1 MRSWKFLVPFLA
13 TTLCFAAQSD
23 RITAPINSNQHIAL
37 AKSLHPRALPQYD
50 QGAVDPSLEFSYVTL
65 VAAPSPT
72 QQLALDQLLAQQQD
86 RRSPNFHKWL
96 TPEQYAAR
104 FGLSANDVSK
114 ITGWLQAQG
123 LTVLTVARARNSII
137 FSGTAAQIQ
146 SAFNT
151 EIHNYEINGQ
161 KHVAN
166 STQIMLPA
174 ALSGVVTQI
183 RGLTDF
189 RSKPTNVRSLHGAA
203 VPRPRYTTTIQGE
216 SGPSYFVA
224 PGDIATLYDINALY
238 TATTPID
245 GTGQKLA
252 IVGQTDVYLADLNDF
267 RSGFAL
273 DPITG
278 CTTNSSN
285 VITSCNST
293 YFQYIAVGSDPGTP
307 YLCGDL
313 SEADLDIEWSG
324 ATARKAQIIYVNAP
338 VIWNAG
344 CTSGSGEGVNAA
356 LAYVIDNMTA
366 PVVSMS
372 YGLCEFEAEPLE
384 TELQQANSEGIT
396 VLNSSGD
403 SGSAICDGNPSTA
416 QPPFA
421 NASQGLSVSY
431 PASSPEVTAV
441 GGTAIPQADF
451 SSAFWAPV
459 NDGNGDGGSA
469 LTTLIGQEVLWNDDE
484 AFAQFC
490 QSDPS
495 NEFCTQGG
503 SPAVA
508 HWAPITSAQTAQED
522 IWISIGGGGVS
533 NCFNESAG
541 SICTSGFP
549 APAWQAGITIP
560 GLTSPQ
566 STYRFV
572 PDVSL
577 LASPNFPGYILCTP
591 QNEVGGTGTASTC
604 APPGGISGAV
614 DTYFSLIGGTSASSP
629 VFAGIV
635 TLMNQYLGGSGL
647 GNINPTLYSLAS
659 SPSNGAFHPITS
671 GTNDVYCQA
680 GTPAG
685 QPADVICPTA
695 AVFGFNASASDA
707 TTGYNLVAGLGS
719 VDVNALAIAWKATL
733 DPDFSLSASPLTP
746 ASVPAGQSATSI
758 LTITAISGSVGTVVN
773 FSPSNCTGLPAGASC
788 SFNPSSV
795 TFDGTD
801 PVTTTLTV
809 STLANMT
816 VPASAQTITITPTN
830 SPATTTTVSLS
841 VAATNQA
848 FTLTTTA
855 NTFPVAAGGTALVN
869 LTVVG
874 TGSPTSFVTNGTTAV
889 PVTYSCTGLPLEATC
904 TLGGNN
910 LSNLTSTS
918 STVSIN
924 IVTEGPTTQL
934 RAPLG
939 HGTRIF
945 YALLLPG
952 LFGIVFAAGSRTR
965 ATRLLSLI
973 VVLGFSTLWL
983 GACSGGSSGNSTKNA
998 GTPPGNYAV
1007 TINAT
1012 TGGANAITTTLAITL
1027 NVSAQ

>member
-1 MRSWKFLVPFLA
+1 MRFCKFLLPFLA
-13 TTLCFAAQSD
+13 STLCFAAQAD
-23 RITAPINSNQHIAL
+23 RITAPINSSQHIAL
-37 AKSLHPRALPQYD
+37 AKSLHPMAQPQFD
-50 QGAVDPSLEFSYVTL
+50 QGAVDPSLELSYVTL
-65 VAAPSPT
+65 VMAPSPS
-72 QQLALDQLLAQQQD
+72 QQLALNQLLAQQQD
-86 RRSPNFHKWL
+86 HRSPNFHKWL

-104 FGLSANDVSK
+104 FGLSPNDVSK

-151 EIHNYEINGQ
+151 EIHHYAINGE
-161 KHVAN
+161 KHIAN
-166 STQIMLPA
+166 STQVMLPA

-189 RSKPTNVRSLHGAA
+189 HPKPMNVRALHGAA
-203 VPRPRYTTTIQGE
+203 VPRPRYTTTIDG
-216 SGPSYFVA
+216 SPDYFVA
-224 PGDIATLYDINALY
+224 PGDIATLYDINPLY

-252 IVGQTDVYLADLNDF
+252 IVGQTDVYLADINDF

-273 DPITG
+273 SPITG
-278 CTTNSSN
+278 CTTNASN
-285 VITSCNST
+285 VITACNST
-293 YFQYIAVGSDPGTP
+293 YFQYIAVGSDPGAP
-307 YLCGDL
+307 SVCGDL
-313 SEADLDIEWSG
+313 GEADLDIEWSG

-344 CTSGSGEGVNAA
+344 CTSGTGAGVNGA
-356 LAYVIDNMTA
+356 LAYVIDNVTA

-372 YGLCEFEAEPLE
+372 YGLCELEAESLE
-384 TELQQANSEGIT
+384 TELQQASMEGIT

-416 QPPFA
+416 NPPFA

-431 PASSPEVTAV
+431 PASSPQVTGV
-441 GGTAIPQADF
+441 GGTSIPQADF
-451 SSAFWAPV
+451 SSTFWGPG
-459 NDGNGDGGSA
+459 NDTNGGSA
-469 LTTLIGQEVLWNDDE
+469 LSTLVGQEILWNDDE

-490 QSDPS
+490 LSDPS
-495 NEFCTQGG
+495 NLFCTQGG
-503 SPAVA
+503 SPAVSGWVA
-508 HWAPITSAQTAQED
+508 ITSAQTAQKD

-533 NCFNESAG
+533 NCFNETAG
-541 SICTSGFP
+541 NICSSGFP
-549 APAWQAGITIP
+549 QPAYQTGITIP

-566 STYRFV
+566 TTYRFV

-591 QNEVGGTGTASTC
+591 QNEIGASSSTASTC
-604 APPGGISGAV
+604 APPGGISAAV
-614 DTYFSLIGGTSASSP
+614 DTYFSIIGGTSASSP
-629 VFAGIV
+629 IFAGIV

-647 GNINPTLYSLAS
+647 GPINSTLYSLAAT
-659 SPSNGAFHPITS
+659 PSNGAFHPITS

-733 DPDFSLSASPLTP
+733 DPDFALSASPLTP
-746 ASVPAGQSATSI
+746 VSIPAGQSATST
-758 LTITAISGSVGTVVN
+758 LTITAIAGSVGTVVN
-773 FSPSNCTGLPAGASC
+773 FSPSNCTGLPTGATC
-788 SFNPSSV
+788 SFSPSSV
-795 TFDGTD
+795 TFDGTT
-801 PVTTTLTV
+801 PVTATLTV
-809 STLANMT
+809 STLGNVAPSGPT
-816 VPASAQTITITPTN
+816 TISITPTN
-830 SPATTTTVSLS
+830 SPATTTTVSLT

-848 FTLTTTA
+848 FTLTTNAT
-855 NTFPVAAGGTALVN
+855 TFPVSAGGTVGVN
-869 LTVVG
+869 ITVVG
-874 TGSPTSFVTNGTTAV
+874 TGSPTAFVTNGVTAL
-889 PVTYSCTGLPLEATC
+889 PVTYSCTGLPLETTC
-904 TLGGNN
+904 SLGGTN

-918 STVSIN
+918 STVTVN

-934 RAPLG
+934 RPPLG
-939 HGTRIF
+939 RGSRIF

-952 LFGIVFAAGSRTR
+952 LFGIVFVAGSRTR
-965 ATRLLSLI
+965 AMRLLSLV

-983 GACSGGSSGNSTKNA
+983 GACGGGSSGNGTKNP
-998 GTPPGNYAV
+998 GTPPGTYTV
-1007 TINAT
+1007 TISGT
-1012 TGGANAITTTLAITL
+1012 TGGANAITNAAPPLTITL